1 MNTFICQQGRKTDRE
16 TDVHS
21 EGLKLQL
28 IINIRTKTHYI
39 SEISHYISET
49 VHDRDIVTVGG

>member
-28 IINIRTKTHYI
+28 IINIRTKTPLYLRNI
-39 SEISHYISET
+39 SLYLRNSAW
-49 VHDRDIVTVGG
+49 